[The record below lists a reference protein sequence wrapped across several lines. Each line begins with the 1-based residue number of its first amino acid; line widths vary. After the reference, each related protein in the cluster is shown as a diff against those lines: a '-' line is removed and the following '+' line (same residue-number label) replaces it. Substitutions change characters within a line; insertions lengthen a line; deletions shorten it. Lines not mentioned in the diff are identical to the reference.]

1 MTTKKPKGEEKSA
14 LDIHTGRLKA
24 ICEKYETNE
33 FVTFIAGLI
42 LHIGERHES
51 PYLKNLH
58 SPMRQLFY
66 LAQLNLEK
74 TSDEKKIGISNNEWD
89 EIAQLLSDI
98 ETDYCRLL
106 GFPKSGEELKED
118 VEKISVMMPTYFNY
132 FFNGPLSYTEQEIEK
147 IEQVL
152 KPHEPAIIKKF
163 GFSLAEFIRFYDL
176 MNDRININLNKTFE
190 LPKRWTEFTKACIAK
205 GLDDPKDWIN
215 ESPEEM
221 KAMLDWM
228 KNPGSILIV
237 NPDNIENATLP
248 KGKIK
253 LLLDYFSCEKVPKA
267 EPSFYTEPNPLL
279 QRPVV
284 KLGENNYLIFF
295 IKQLLHAGYQLL
307 LNDWISVQPVKAYAA
322 RDNFAEQKV
331 LDIFRQ
337 FFGKEAFYYENYS
350 IDNNLSEQDILI
362 LSKRLAIIVEVKA
375 AGVRAPLR
383 DPVRGFDKIKS
394 DFEKTIQLAYDQ
406 TYRVKHRFLRKEK
419 MTVVNRRGKLLYE
432 LQASKYE
439 HVFSVVVTLDRFGQI
454 QCDLSY
460 LLDIADDDAYPWAV
474 NMDELE
480 AFLLVLGKQT
490 NKIQHLIRF
499 LTHREHFHG
508 HLICGDELELCGLYL
523 KSDKEFIGAG
533 IQEEIIVTYPDL
545 TTPIERAYANGMGFK
560 NERFLQEKKDPGT
573 AFLFDKKY

>member
-1 MTTKKPKGEEKSA
+1 MEGHKPESMEESA
-14 LDIHTGRLKA
+14 LTDHMSKLKA
-24 ICEKYETNE
+24 ICQKYDTNE

-42 LHIGERHES
+42 LQIGERHES

-74 TSDEKKIGISNNEWD
+74 TSDEKKIAISDKEWD
-89 EIAQLLSDI
+89 EIAQLLTDI
-98 ETDYCRLL
+98 ETDYCNLL
-106 GFPKSGEELKED
+106 GFPKADEESKED
-118 VEKISVMMPTYFNY
+118 AEKISVMMPTYFNY
-132 FFNGPLSYTEQEIEK
+132 YFNGPLSYTEQEIEK
-147 IEQVL
+147 IERVL
-152 KPHEPAIIKKF
+152 KHHEPAIIKKF
-163 GFSLAEFIRFYDL
+163 GFSLTEFIWFYDL
-176 MNDRININLNKTFE
+176 MNERININLNKTFE
-190 LPKRWTEFTKACIAK
+190 LPKRWAAFTKACIDK

-215 ESPEEM
+215 EAPEEM

-237 NPDNIENATLP
+237 DPDDIKDDALSNE
-248 KGKIK
+248 KIK
-253 LLLDYFSCEKVPKA
+253 LLLDYFCCEQVPRSEA
-267 EPSFYTEPNPLL
+267 CFYTDANTLL

-284 KLGENNYLIFF
+284 KLDENRYLVFF

-307 LNDWISVQPVKAYAA
+307 LNDWISVQSTKAYAA

-350 IDNNLSEQDILI
+350 VDNNVSEQDILI
-362 LSKRLAIIVEVKA
+362 LSKRLAIIIEVKA
-375 AGVRAPLR
+375 GGIRAPLR
-383 DPVRGFDKIKS
+383 DPLRGFDKIKS
-394 DFEKTIQLAYDQ
+394 DFKKTIQLAYDQ
-406 TYRVKHRFLRKEK
+406 TYRVKQRFLHKEK
-419 MTVVNRRGKLLYE
+419 ITVVNSRGKTLYE
-432 LQASKYE
+432 LQSSKYE
-439 HVFSVVVTLDRFGQI
+439 NIFSIVATLDRFGQI
-454 QCDLSY
+454 QCDLSHM
-460 LLDIADDDAYPWAV
+460 LGIADDDVYPWAV

-480 AFLLVLGKQT
+480 AFLLVLGKKT
-490 NKIQHLIRF
+490 NKIQRLIRF

-523 KSDKEFIGAG
+523 KSDKEFITAG
-533 IQEEIIVTYPDL
+533 NQEDIVVTYPDL

-560 NERFLQEKKDPGT
+560 NERFLEEKKDPDT